1 MLCQNRGYVRFA
13 NGSCPIF
20 VKISLS
26 VKLLNSSVELISHQP
41 SPLANLE
48 SLRLLPKSYDLW
60 QTRFFVSIEVKSYL
74 LSRSPKA
81 TLTEV
86 PREERNVVI

>member
-1 MLCQNRGYVRFA
+1 MIV
-13 NGSCPIF
+13 
-20 VKISLS
+20 
-26 VKLLNSSVELISHQP
+26 
-41 SPLANLE
+41 

-86 PREERNVVI
+86 PREERNAVI